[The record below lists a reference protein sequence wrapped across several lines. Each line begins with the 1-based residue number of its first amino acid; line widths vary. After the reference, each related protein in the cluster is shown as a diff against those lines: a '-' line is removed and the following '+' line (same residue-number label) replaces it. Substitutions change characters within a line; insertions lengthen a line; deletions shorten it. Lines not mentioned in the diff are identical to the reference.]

1 MTVRPKTL
9 CLIDGSGFIFRAF
22 YALPPLSRPDGTPVG
37 AVFGFTSMLMNLI
50 ETHKHDLWAVIFD
63 AKRHNFRHELYSEYK
78 ANRASPPPELIPQ
91 FGLIR
96 DVCAAFDVPSIEMEG
111 YEADD
116 LIATY
121 AHQASD
127 DGYKVTIISGD
138 KDLMQLMNSNVE
150 LIDPIKNRVL
160 THEDVAKKFG
170 VLPEKVADV
179 QALMG
184 DSTDNV
190 PGVPGVGPKTASELI
205 TTYGDL
211 ESLLK
216 NAHTIPQVK
225 RRELIQTHAEAARLS
240 KKLVLLKSD
249 VPVNVPFQDL
259 KPNPLDYTKVINF
272 ITEQGF
278 HRLKPRAL
286 NFFQNQAASHPEVA
300 SAPSTLKGSFGCIQT
315 IDDLQRAVI
324 AIESVGHV
332 AIDTETDGLS
342 AVTCNLVGISLA
354 WNNDGGVY
362 IPVAHKDAEDNLIP
376 GQLTLD
382 DIKSVLLPILQ
393 NSGILK
399 IGHNI
404 KFDAEVLFNHGLPL
418 DKTISD
424 TIVMSY
430 TLDMGRHNHGLDE
443 LALKYFNYLMT
454 SYKDAVATAPKIN
467 RKEATFDYVSIDVAT
482 HYAAEDAWITLLLH
496 ETLKKRLVDD
506 KCTGLYHS
514 LDRPLVS
521 VVTAMELAGVKIDVG
536 YLNELTHTFETQC
549 KHLETLVFQMAGQEF
564 NLGSPK
570 QLSEILF
577 EHLKLPTDQK
587 KGKSGQYSTD
597 SDVLESLAFQGHVI
611 AEHLLSWRQYNKLI
625 NTYTR
630 QLPEKINPK
639 TGRVHTNFGL
649 TITTT
654 GRLSSSDPNLQN
666 IPIRT
671 ENGRLIRKAF
681 IADAGC
687 KMVSFDYSQIELR
700 LLAHIADIPELKD
713 AFHHNQDIHTL
724 TASHVLGIPVD
735 RITPDQRQSAK
746 AINFGIIYGIS
757 AFGLANQLA
766 VSRTQAQA
774 YIDAYFERYP
784 GIKAYMDNTIQ
795 QARAHGYVTTLLGHK
810 AYIRGLDDRNYS
822 MRNYAERQAINAPIQ
837 GSNADIIKKAMIQI
851 ADQITKHNV
860 SATMLL
866 QVHDELVFEIPDE
879 KVDVEVPIIKLIMEN
894 AVKLSVPIVV
904 DCGIAS
910 NWADAH

>member
-1 MTVRPKTL
+1 MTDTPKTL

-22 YALPPLSRPDGTPVG
+22 YALPPLSRPDGMQVG

-63 AKRHNFRHELYSEYK
+63 AKRHNFRHELYPEYK

-91 FGLIR
+91 FALIR
-96 DVCAAFDVPSIEMEG
+96 DVCATFDVPSIEMEG

-121 AHQASD
+121 AHQAAQ
-127 DGYKVTIISGD
+127 DGYKVTVVSGD
-138 KDLMQLMNSNVE
+138 KDLMQLMNANVE

-184 DSTDNV
+184 DATDNV

-225 RRELIQTHAEAARLS
+225 RRELIQNHADAARMS
-240 KKLVLLKSD
+240 KQLVLLKSD
-249 VPVNVPFQDL
+249 VPVIVPYQDL
-259 KPNPLDYTKVINF
+259 KPNPMDYSKVINF

-278 HRLKPRAL
+278 HRLKSRAL
-286 NFFQNQAASHPEVA
+286 NFFQNQASNPVIET
-300 SAPSTLKGSFGCIQT
+300 SPPPLKGSFSCIRT
-315 IDDLQRAVI
+315 LDDLQHAVS
-324 AIESVGHV
+324 AIQSTGYV

-342 AVTCNLVGISLA
+342 TGTCNLVGISLS
-354 WNNDGGVY
+354 WNTGSGVY
-362 IPVAHKDAEDNLIP
+362 IPIAHKDAEGNLILD
-376 GQLTLD
+376 QLSIE
-382 DIKSVLLPILQ
+382 DIKPVLLPILQ
-393 NSGILK
+393 SSGILK

-404 KFDAEVLFNHGLPL
+404 KFDAEVLFNHDLPL

-430 TLDMGRHNHGLDE
+430 TLDMGRNNHGLDV
-443 LALKYFNYLMT
+443 LALKYFNYPMI
-454 SYKDAVATAPKIN
+454 SYKEAVSTAPKIN
-467 RKEATFDYVSIDVAT
+467 RKEATFDYVAIDTAT
-482 HYAAEDAWITLLLH
+482 NYAAEDAWVTLMLH
-496 ETLKKRLVDD
+496 DTLKKRLVDE

-521 VVTAMELAGVKIDVG
+521 VVTAMELEGIKVDTD
-536 YLNELTHTFETQC
+536 YLNNLTKIFEERCKTLETQ
-549 KHLETLVFQMAGQEF
+549 VFQFSGQEF
-564 NLGSPK
+564 NVGSPK
-570 QLSEILF
+570 QLSEVLF
-577 EHLKLPTDQK
+577 EHLNLPTDQK

-597 SDVLESLAFQGHVI
+597 SDVLETLAFQGYKI

-630 QLPEKINPK
+630 LLPEKINPK

-681 IADAGC
+681 IAESGH
-687 KMVSFDYSQIELR
+687 KIVSFDYSQIELR

-724 TASHVLGIPVD
+724 TASHVLNIPVD
-735 RITPDQRQSAK
+735 QITPDQRRSAK

-757 AFGLANQLA
+757 AFGLANQLG
-766 VSRTQAQA
+766 VSRTQAQS

-784 GIKAYMDNTIQ
+784 GIKTYMENATQ
-795 QARAHGYVTTLLGHK
+795 HARSHGYVTTLLGHK
-810 AYIRGLDDRNYS
+810 AYIKGLDDRNYS

-851 ADQITKHNV
+851 FDQITKNTL
-860 SATMLL
+860 SARMLL

-879 KVDVEVPIIKLIMEN
+879 HVKAEIPIIKSTMENAAKISVPII
-894 AVKLSVPIVV
+894 V
-904 DCGIAS
+904 DCGEAS

>member
-1 MTVRPKTL
+1 MTETPKTL

-63 AKRHNFRHELYSEYK
+63 AKRHNFRHELYPDYK

-91 FGLIR
+91 FSLIR
-96 DVCAAFDVPSIEMEG
+96 DVCKTFDVPSIEMEG

-121 AHQASD
+121 AHQAAQ
-127 DGYKVTIISGD
+127 DGYKVTIVSGD
-138 KDLMQLMNSNVE
+138 KDLMQLMNSDVE

-190 PGVPGVGPKTASELI
+190 HGVPGIGPKTAAELI

-211 ESLLK
+211 EALLK

-225 RRELIQTHAEAARLS
+225 RRELIQTHAAAARLS
-240 KKLVLLKSD
+240 KQLVLLKAD
-249 VPVNVPFQDL
+249 VPVIVPYQDL
-259 KPNPLDYTKVINF
+259 KPKPMDYSKVINF

-278 HRLKPRAL
+278 HRLKSRAL
-286 NFFQNQAASHPEVA
+286 NFFENQASHPTVEA
-300 SAPSTLKGSFGCIQT
+300 ISTLKGSFACIQT
-315 IDDLQRAVI
+315 LDDLRKAVA
-324 AIESVGHV
+324 AIQSLGYV

-342 AVTCNLVGISLA
+342 TSTCNLIGISLA
-354 WNNDGGVY
+354 WNTDGGIY
-362 IPVAHKDAEDNLIP
+362 IPINHKDAEGIRVPN
-376 GQLTLD
+376 QLSVD
-382 DIKSVLLPILQ
+382 DIRPVLLPILQ

-404 KFDAEVLFNHGLPL
+404 KFDAEVLANHGLAI
-418 DKTISD
+418 DTTISD

-430 TLDMGRHNHGLDE
+430 TLDMGRNNHGLDE
-443 LALKYFNYLMT
+443 LALKYFNYSMIP
-454 SYKDAVATAPKIN
+454 YKEAIATAPKLN
-467 RKEATFDYVSIDVAT
+467 RKEPTFDYVSIDTAT
-482 HYAAEDAWITLLLH
+482 TYAAEDAWITLMLH
-496 ETLKKRLVDD
+496 DTLKKRLVDE

-514 LDRPLVS
+514 LDRPLIPVII
-521 VVTAMELAGVKIDVG
+521 AMELEGVKIDTN
-536 YLNELTHTFETQC
+536 YLNQLTETFENNC
-549 KHLETLVFQMAGQEF
+549 KQLEHQVFQLAGQEF

-577 EHLKLPTDQK
+577 ETLNLPNDQK
-587 KGKSGQYSTD
+587 KGKSGHYSTD
-597 SDVLESLAFQGHVI
+597 SDVLESLAFQGHQI
-611 AEHLLSWRQYNKLI
+611 AEHLLSWRQYTKLI

-630 QLPEKINPK
+630 LLPEKINPK

-671 ENGRLIRKAF
+671 EAGRLIRKAF
-681 IADAGC
+681 IADQGY
-687 KMVSFDYSQIELR
+687 KIVSFDYSQIELR
-700 LLAHIADIPELKD
+700 LLAHIADIHELKE

-735 RITPDQRQSAK
+735 QITPDQRRSAK

-757 AFGLANQLA
+757 AFGLSNQLS
-766 VSRTQAQA
+766 VSKSQAQS
-774 YIDAYFERYP
+774 YIDAYFQRYP

-795 QARAHGYVTTLLGHK
+795 HARAHGYVTTLFGHK
-810 AYIRGLDDRNYS
+810 AYIKGLEDRNYS

-851 ADQITKHNV
+851 FDQINRHNL
-860 SATMLL
+860 SAKMLL
-866 QVHDELVFEIPDE
+866 QVHDELVFEIPE
-879 KVDVEVPIIKLIMEN
+879 QNVEAEVPIIKSIMEN
-894 AVKLSVPIVV
+894 AAKISVPIVV
-904 DCGIAS
+904 DCGVAA

>member
-1 MTVRPKTL
+1 MTETPKTL

-63 AKRHNFRHELYSEYK
+63 AKRHNFRHELYPDYK

-91 FGLIR
+91 FSLIR
-96 DVCAAFDVPSIEMEG
+96 DVCATFDVPSIEMEG

-121 AHQASD
+121 AHQAAY
-127 DGYKVTIISGD
+127 DGYKVTIVSGD
-138 KDLMQLMNSNVE
+138 KDLMQLMSSNVE

-190 PGVPGVGPKTASELI
+190 PGIPGIGPKTASELI

-225 RRELIQTHAEAARLS
+225 RRELIQTHADAARLS
-240 KKLVLLKSD
+240 KQLVLLKAD
-249 VPVNVPFQDL
+249 VPVIVPYQDL
-259 KPNPLDYTKVINF
+259 KPKPMDYSKVINF

-278 HRLKPRAL
+278 HRLKSRAL
-286 NFFQNQAASHPEVA
+286 NFFENQASHQINEAIP
-300 SAPSTLKGSFGCIQT
+300 TYKGNFTCIQT
-315 IDDLQRAVI
+315 LDDLRN
-324 AIESVGHV
+324 AITAIQSLGYV
-332 AIDTETDGLS
+332 ALDTETDGLS
-342 AVTCNLVGISLA
+342 TSTCNLIGISLA
-354 WNNDGGVY
+354 WNTEGGTY
-362 IPVAHKDAEDNLIP
+362 IPIQHKDADGVHIP
-376 GQLTLD
+376 NQLSLD
-382 DIKSVLLPILQ
+382 DIRPILLPILQ

-404 KFDAEVLFNHGLPL
+404 KFDAEVLTNHGLPL
-418 DKTISD
+418 DTTISD

-430 TLDMGRHNHGLDE
+430 TLDMGRNTHGLDE
-443 LALKYFNYLMT
+443 LALKYFNYSMV
-454 SYKDAVATAPKIN
+454 SYKDAIATAPKLN
-467 RKEATFDYVSIDVAT
+467 RKDPTFDYVSIDIAT
-482 HYAAEDAWITLLLH
+482 NYAAEDAWITLMLH
-496 ETLKKRLVDD
+496 DTLKKRLIDE

-521 VVTAMELAGVKIDVG
+521 VVTAMELEGVKIDTT
-536 YLNELTHTFETQC
+536 YLNQLTETFENTC
-549 KHLETLVFQMAGQEF
+549 KQLEHQVFQLAGQEF

-577 EHLKLPTDQK
+577 ETLCLPNDQK
-587 KGKSGQYSTD
+587 KGKSGHYSTD
-597 SDVLESLAFQGHVI
+597 SDVLETLAFQGHQI

-630 QLPEKINPK
+630 LLPEKISKK

-671 ENGRLIRKAF
+671 EAGRLIRKAF
-681 IADAGC
+681 IADQGY
-687 KMVSFDYSQIELR
+687 KIVSFDYSQIELR
-700 LLAHIADIPELKD
+700 LLAHIADIHELKD
-713 AFHHNQDIHTL
+713 AFHHNLDIHTL

-735 RITPDQRQSAK
+735 QITPDQRRSAK

-757 AFGLANQLA
+757 AFGLSNQLG
-766 VSRTQAQA
+766 VSKTQAQT
-774 YIDAYFERYP
+774 YIDAYFQRYP
-784 GIKAYMDNTIQ
+784 GIKSYMDNTIQ
-795 QARAHGYVTTLLGHK
+795 YARSHGYVTTLLGHK
-810 AYIRGLDDRNYS
+810 AYIKGLEDRNYS

-851 ADQITKHNV
+851 FDQITKHNL
-860 SATMLL
+860 SAKMLL
-866 QVHDELVFEIPDE
+866 QVHDELVFEIPE
-879 KVDVEVPIIKLIMEN
+879 NSIEAEVPIIKSIMEN
-894 AVKLSVPIVV
+894 AAKISVPIVV
-904 DCGIAS
+904 DSGVAD
-910 NWADAH
+910 NWAEAH